1 MLLIWISV
9 QPCPGKR
16 VAERHEKSK
25 AMDITITHEE
35 KYQQFTMALEDG
47 EEAEL
52 AYALPEPGVINFSHT
67 YVPESARG
75 EGLANQLIKEGLR
88 YAEAN
93 NYKVIASCPVVARF
107 IKQNNQYRK
116 LLK

>member
-1 MLLIWISV
+1 
-9 QPCPGKR
+9 
-16 VAERHEKSK
+16 
-25 AMDITITHEE
+25 MDITVTHED
-35 KYQQFTMALEDG
+35 KYQQFTVALEDG

-75 EGLANQLIKEGLR
+75 KGIANQLIKEGLH
-88 YAEAN
+88 YAEEH

-107 IKQNNQYRK
+107 IKQNDAYRK